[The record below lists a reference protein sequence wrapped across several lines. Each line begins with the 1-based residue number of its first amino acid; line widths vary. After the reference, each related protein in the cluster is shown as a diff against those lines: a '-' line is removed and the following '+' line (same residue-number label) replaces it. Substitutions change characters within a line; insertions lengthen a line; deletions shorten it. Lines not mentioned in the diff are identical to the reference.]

1 MRINHFIY
9 LYVLFVFLTVPFTA
23 LADDITFA
31 PSISVRG
38 EFDDNVYYTRAF
50 ETEDYLTRIR
60 PAFML
65 DWNTEL
71 LDIRSSFDVDIQR
84 YADEDDLDTEDQHY
98 SLDGS
103 YQITE
108 RVSLTGNASYAEDTT
123 LESELA
129 ETGLI
134 GNTRQDR
141 QRYTG
146 GMGFSYNLSEISN
159 ITVEYNHTKTDYD
172 YEGNVDYD
180 VDSISLSFS
189 SRFNNQLD
197 VFTVQPY
204 FYRYDSKASK
214 VHNYGLSF
222 GYQHPFSETLTLTAF
237 AGVRYT
243 KIKYS
248 LRLPFWFFFVE
259 VDEQD
264 SSWAG
269 VADINLEKTGEVYS
283 ASVGYNHD
291 LSYSSYGEPIERYQI
306 TCTGDRKITERLN
319 VRLTG
324 DITFTESEGDF
335 NDRDSRYYGASPS
348 LHYQITEQYS
358 LMLGYRYSQ
367 AYDKKRS
374 TDPRADR
381 NRVWLELR
389 FRFPEKW

>member
-1 MRINHFIY
+1 M
-9 LYVLFVFLTVPFTA
+9 
-23 LADDITFA
+23 
-31 PSISVRG
+31 RG
-38 EFDDNVYYTRAF
+38 EFDDNVYYTRAI
-50 ETEDYLTRIR
+50 EISDYLTRIR
-60 PAFML
+60 PAFTL
-65 DWNTEL
+65 DWETEL

-98 SLDGS
+98 NLDGS

-108 RVSLTGNASYAEDTT
+108 RVSVNGNASYAEDTT

-141 QRYTG
+141 QRLIG

-159 ITVEYNHTKTDYD
+159 ITIDYSHNKTDYD
-172 YEGNVDYD
+172 WEGNVDYD
-180 VDSISLSFS
+180 MDSISLSFN

-214 VHNYGLSF
+214 VDNYGLSF
-222 GYQHPFSETLTLTAF
+222 GLQHPFSETLVLTAF

-248 LRLPFWFFFVE
+248 LVNPIYIFGFLTGFTQ

-269 VADINLEKTGEVYS
+269 VADINLEKTGEVSS
-283 ASVGYNHD
+283 ATVGYNHD
-291 LSYSSYGEPIERYQI
+291 LSYSSYGEPIERYRI
-306 TCTGDRKITERLN
+306 TCNADRKITERMTVRFTGN
-319 VRLTG
+319 V
-324 DITFTESEGDF
+324 TFTESEGEF

-348 LHYQITEQYS
+348 LHYRITEQYS

-367 AYDKKRS
+367 SYEKNRA
-374 TDPRADR
+374 TEPRADR